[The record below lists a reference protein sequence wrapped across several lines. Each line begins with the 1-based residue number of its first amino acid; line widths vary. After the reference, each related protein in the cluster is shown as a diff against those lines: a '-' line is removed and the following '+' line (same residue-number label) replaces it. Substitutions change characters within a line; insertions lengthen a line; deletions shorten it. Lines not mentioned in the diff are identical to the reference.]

1 MDLSVPMEVIK
12 GKIYL
17 IRGQKVLLESDLAD
31 LYEIETKNLNK
42 TVKRII
48 ADSRRVHV
56 STDE

>member
-17 IRGQKVLLESDLAD
+17 IPGQKVLLESDLAD